1 MKRLATIILSALI
14 LFSAF
19 VGCNISD
26 NNSIENSENKYT
38 FISSKEKNTWRDK
51 LINVLSNCDI
61 YGSFAVG
68 LMDLNFDNSPEV
80 LIAYPGGSM
89 GNVFTTF
96 YELDTGEKLFI
107 YDADHWDSG
116 DNINLCVAED
126 CNGEPVILSE
136 GCLLGKIDI
145 GYTNYIRIFPK
156 FVDFNAPVLYPNN
169 FLAKSTDSDSHV
181 RYYYKDR
188 EVDKSEYEAHTND
201 YQRISSTQIQLITHE
216 IIGKD
221 SEINTDHDCRKEFAE
236 NMADSLI
243 NSSQEFIDCKASGIT
258 MSKYPYIPE
267 MYHPI
272 LDAYYKM
279 DTYKKTEG
287 SIDGIVAADYPD
299 LSEENFNALLTY
311 TKELNSYGRGFFLYD
326 INLDGTDEMIFSSW
340 GGGISSK
347 YYIEMIFTGDGNEAK
362 LIGRFEDNDIKYL
375 TEIGDDGRIHCS
387 ITGKGEGITRH
398 IVSFDKT
405 GTTEIFSYGLS
416 DYTGFYDCEIEWL
429 KKENGEW
436 VNITEE
442 EYLML
447 EEAYAFNE
455 INDGFEFRYF
465 YKFAPK

>member
-1 MKRLATIILSALI
+1 MKRLAAIILSTLL

-19 VGCNISD
+19 VGCDTSD
-26 NNSIENSENKYT
+26 NNSIENQENKYT

-116 DNINLCVAED
+116 DNMNLCVAED

-145 GYTNYIRIFPK
+145 GYTNYIRVFPK
-156 FVDFNAPVLYPNN
+156 YVDFYAPVLYPNN

-181 RYYYKDR
+181 HYYYKDR

-201 YQRISSTQIQLITHE
+201 YKRIASTQIQLITHE

-221 SEINTDHDCRKEFAE
+221 SEINTDPDARRDFAE
-236 NMADSLI
+236 KMADALI
-243 NSSQEFIDCKASGIT
+243 NSSQEFIDYNSSGIT
-258 MSKYPYIPE
+258 MSKYPYVQN

-272 LDAYYKM
+272 LDAYIKM
-279 DTYKKTEG
+279 ATHRKTEG
-287 SIDGIVAADYPD
+287 SIDGIVIADYPE
-299 LSEENFNALLTY
+299 LSSENFEALLKY
-311 TKELNSYGRGFFLYD
+311 TEECHSYGRGFFLYD
-326 INLDGTDEMIFSSW
+326 INRDGTEEMVFSSW
-340 GGGISSK
+340 GGGLSQ

-362 LIGRFEDNDIKYL
+362 LIGRFSDNDYNHI
-375 TEIGDDGRIHCS
+375 TQIGDDGRIHCS
-387 ITGKGEGITRH
+387 IAGKGEGGTSRV
-398 IVSFDKT
+398 VSFDKT
-405 GTTEIFSYGLS
+405 GATEIFSYGIS
-416 DYTGFYDCEIEWL
+416 DYTGFYDCEIEWF
-429 KKENGEW
+429 KEENGEW
-436 VNITEE
+436 VNITEK
-442 EYLML
+442 EYLLL

-455 INDGFEFRYF
+455 IKTGFEFRYF
-465 YKFAPK
+465 FKFAPK